1 MPAVLSIDNLPLA
14 KREAAWRETVCDTFV
29 RLECKPDPHAPLH
42 GRLEAGTVGALH
54 IARVTASPQHV
65 ERTAIRA
72 AQDDQAY
79 VLMSVQLRGRT
90 LVSQGK
96 NEALLTPG
104 CIAFYDTARPYT
116 LSLPGDFDQIVVQ
129 LPRQTLADSVPRGL
143 AHMAERLNAS
153 NPFAQAILALAPQL
167 LRMVD
172 SASHAMAAR
181 TAAAAQELIS
191 LALDSLDGN
200 LDASTQAL
208 APQPIGKL
216 HHAAA
221 QGPAAD
227 ALAWRTRDLIG
238 RQLDDTALTPRL
250 LAAQLCVSLRRLQ
263 EVFQAQGT
271 TLSDCIW
278 DMRLEFA
285 RSLLAAPH
293 QAESV
298 STIAYRAGFLDAAHF
313 SRRFKQRYGV
323 PPSAYRSTL
332 M

>member
-1 MPAVLSIDNLPLA
+1 MPAALSIDQLPQP
-14 KREAAWRETVCDTFV
+14 KREAAWRDAVCDTFV
-29 RLECKPDPHAPLH
+29 RLECKPDAHAPLH
-42 GRLEAGTVGALH
+42 GRLEAGTVGALR

-72 AQDDQAY
+72 AQDDQPL

-90 LVSQGK
+90 LVRQGCS
-96 NEALLTPG
+96 EALLTPG

-116 LSLPGDFDQIVVQ
+116 LSLPYDFDQIVVQ
-129 LPRQTLADSVPRGL
+129 LPRQTLEGSVPHGL
-143 AHMAERLNAS
+143 SHMAERLSAS

-172 SASHAMAAR
+172 SANHVMAAR
-181 TAAAAQELIS
+181 TAVAAQELIS
-191 LALDSLDGN
+191 LALDSLV
-200 LDASTQAL
+200 L
-208 APQPIGKL
+208 ADDKL
-216 HHAAA
+216 HHQSAHR
-221 QGPAAD
+221 PAED

-250 LAAQLCVSLRRLQ
+250 LATQLCVSLRRLQ

-278 DMRLEFA
+278 DMRLEFS

-293 QAESV
+293 QQESI
-298 STIAYRAGFLDAAHF
+298 STIAYRTGFSDVAHF

-323 PPSAYRSTL
+323 SPSAYRSTQI
-332 M
+332 